1 MLRQTETMEYEKPET
16 FQNSNTYYT
25 THSFKVNRFFIHY
38 IDFFL
43 EYAQNSSCSLPENTS
58 PRCS

>member
-25 THSFKVNRFFIHY
+25 THSFKVNRFFIQY
-38 IDFFL
+38 
-43 EYAQNSSCSLPENTS
+43 
-58 PRCS
+58 